1 MKESAMTNK
10 KRNVIFLWTV
20 VFLTVAM
27 FLGSQEN
34 PDKSFTEY
42 RIGPSDL
49 IEIKFLNEDK
59 LTAQVRV
66 SQQGR
71 VTLAMI
77 GEVDVSGLTAS
88 ELEKKLVRLYE
99 KYLQKPQAFVR
110 VLEFRSQRVS
120 VLGAVAKQG
129 PYDLL
134 GRQTLL
140 WLISE
145 AGGLNKDVGK
155 EIIILRQLSD
165 GQSERLSILIEDLI
179 FKGDPKLN
187 IALEP
192 GDIVNIP
199 ADKEVLIY
207 LSGEIKN
214 PGALRVMKSSIPT
227 LFQAIAQAGGFTDRA
242 VEGGVIVKRKDE
254 KGAEKNFTV
263 NVKDIKKGKIKDFP
277 LLENDVIIVPQTWF

>member
-1 MKESAMTNK
+1 MTNNY
-10 KRNVIFLWTV
+10 RNVIFLWTI
-20 VFLTVAM
+20 VFLTFAM
-27 FLGSQEN
+27 SLGAQEN
-34 PDKSFTEY
+34 SDKSSNEY

-49 IEIKFLNEDK
+49 IEIKFLNEP
-59 LTAQVRV
+59 TVPPTQVRV

-99 KYLQKPQAFVR
+99 KWLRKPEVFVR
-110 VLEFRSQRVS
+110 ILEFRSQRVS
-120 VLGAVAKQG
+120 VLGAIAKQG

-165 GQSERLSILIEDLI
+165 GQSERLSISIEDLM

-187 IALEP
+187 ITLEP
-192 GDIVNIP
+192 GDIINIP

-214 PGALRVMKSSIPT
+214 PGALRVMKSDVPT
-227 LFQAIAQAGGFTDRA
+227 LFKAIVQAGGFTDRA
-242 VEGGVIVKRKDE
+242 VESGVVVKRKDE
-254 KGAEKNFTV
+254 KGAEKNITV
-263 NVKDIKKGKIKDFP
+263 NVKDIRKGKIKDFQ
-277 LLENDVIIVPQTWF
+277 LLENDIIIVPQTWF